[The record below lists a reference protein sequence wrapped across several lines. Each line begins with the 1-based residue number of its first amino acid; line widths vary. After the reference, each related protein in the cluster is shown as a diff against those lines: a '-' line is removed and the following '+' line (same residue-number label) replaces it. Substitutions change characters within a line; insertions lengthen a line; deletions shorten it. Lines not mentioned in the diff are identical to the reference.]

1 MRDTLSPTV
10 EAAAPLTARSGVWR
24 DALRR
29 LARNR
34 AAAASAIFLLGLMA
48 LAALAP
54 VILPYDP
61 LAADFAK
68 IRQGP
73 SADHWF
79 GTDEIG
85 RDVLTRVLH
94 GARISLFVGLTVQVF
109 ATTIGVVLGLLAGYY
124 GGFADLLIMRLV
136 DIMYAIPPFLFAVF
150 MVSLLRPTMWSV
162 ILTLTLSSW
171 PLAARLM
178 RAQVL
183 SVKEQDA
190 VLAARALGARD
201 LRILIAHVAPNSLTP
216 IIVQFTLGV
225 ATVIMAEAG
234 LSFLGIGIRPP
245 NPTWGG
251 MISKA
256 REFIRTDIHMTV
268 FPAVV
273 LGLTMIAINYL
284 GDGLRDALDP
294 KLKR

>member
-1 MRDTLSPTV
+1 MRDTLSPAV
-10 EAAAPLTARSGVWR
+10 EVATPLTARSGMWR

-34 AAAASAIFLLGLMA
+34 AAAASAIFLLGLIV

-94 GARISLFVGLTVQVF
+94 GARISLFVGLTVQVA
-109 ATTIGVVLGLLAGYY
+109 ATAIGVVLGLLAGYY
-124 GGFADLLIMRLV
+124 GGLADLLIMRLV

-201 LRILIAHVAPNSLTP
+201 LRILLAHVAPNSLTP

-251 MISKA
+251 MVSKA
-256 REFIRTDIHMTV
+256 REFIRTDIHLTV

>member
-1 MRDTLSPTV
+1 
-10 EAAAPLTARSGVWR
+10 
-24 DALRR
+24 
-29 LARNR
+29 
-34 AAAASAIFLLGLMA
+34 
-48 LAALAP
+48 
-54 VILPYDP
+54 
-61 LAADFAK
+61 
-68 IRQGP
+68 
-73 SADHWF
+73 
-79 GTDEIG
+79 
-85 RDVLTRVLH
+85 
-94 GARISLFVGLTVQVF
+94 VQVF
-109 ATTIGVVLGLLAGYY
+109 ATTIGVALGLLAGYY
-124 GGFADLLIMRLV
+124 GGLADLLIMRLV

>member
-1 MRDTLSPTV
+1 MQELVLPEPSGARPRRR
-10 EAAAPLTARSGVWR
+10 RSGLWGE
-24 DALRR
+24 ALAR
-29 LARNR
+29 LLRNR
-34 AAAASAIFLLGLMA
+34 AAAASAIYLIA
-48 LAALAP
+48 LITLALLAP
-54 VILPYDP
+54 MLMPYDP
-61 LAADFAK
+61 LAADFTA
-68 IRQGP
+68 IRQPP
-73 SADHWF
+73 SAKHWF

-85 RDVLTRVLH
+85 RDVLTRVVH
-94 GARISLFVGLTVQVF
+94 GARISLFVALTVQFLGSV
-109 ATTIGVVLGLLAGYY
+109 TGVALGLIAGYY
-124 GGFADLLIMRLV
+124 GGLADLIIMRLV

-162 ILTLTLSSW
+162 IVTLALVSW
-171 PLAARLM
+171 PLPARLM

-183 SVKEQDA
+183 TLRAQDA
-190 VLAARALGARD
+190 VMAARALGARD
-201 LRILIAHVAPNSLTP
+201 LRILLAHITPNALTP
-216 IIVQFTLGV
+216 VIVQFTLGM

-251 MISKA
+251 MISNA
-256 REFIRTDIHMTV
+256 REYIRTDIHMTV

-294 KLKR
+294 KMKR